1 MRTFWYLT
9 GRWSGSN
16 TGRWRLSKG
25 RWQKQ
30 DFSDCIVS
38 KQAELSSKKS
48 MSVTDSGQGRGRTEL
63 KHCEVPSD
71 PAVSQHTGQKTTKM
85 KLETLKTNQWDVR
98 RSRSWLNLHVRD
110 KQQRKRGWNKDR
122 TTGATLSDVW
132 WTDLHFQF
140 IFWSRTRI

>member
-1 MRTFWYLT
+1 MKEFDPAAKRCSTAAGNVSASFKRHMKSSILRKSNSQFHENLLVSDRQMERVKHWTMKAVQVT
-9 GRWSGSN
+9 G
-16 TGRWRLSKG
+16 
-25 RWQKQ
+25 QKQ

-85 KLETLKTNQWDVR
+85 KLETLKTNQ
-98 RSRSWLNLHVRD
+98 
-110 KQQRKRGWNKDR
+110 
-122 TTGATLSDVW
+122 
-132 WTDLHFQF
+132 
-140 IFWSRTRI
+140 